1 MQTNS
6 TKVWI
11 VKTTLC
17 FSFVCLHVSLL
28 CLLRKIVAKTTNS
41 SSTHTR
47 NINQCGLFF
56 RSIKCQNLANG
67 PPSNAFKLHINRN
80 QTDESKK
87 STHSLFVISLSL
99 LWDISK
105 HCSNKI
111 MAFGITVID
120 VIIKH
125 RTAPIAVKINS
136 KQYCRVATKQNQS
149 TCDTQHHGFH

>member
-80 QTDESKK
+80 KEGKK
-87 STHSLFVISLSL
+87 IIRYLSSLISYGT
-99 LWDISK
+99 SK